1 MSKMSSLLKNKSN
14 SPRLKLFLPSTR
26 ANLLLYLFPTLPTKK
41 IHLRLTPIYPPKR
54 LTSNPIQHRSKPIFI
69 IQLLLSILFFLLLFS
84 KIFIFFFGKFL
95 SDELVKYGYKDNKRK
110 IKGVVMFKLGL
121 FWVSSVQ
128 YLLLVPLYIISGP
141 ICMVSSSLFDWTLKW
156 VVDDQTF
163 ALMIVL
169 MVEWTISVL
178 FIAQLMMSRTGRTII
193 FYEFVFFIVCLNFIF
208 IGITYTLLQ
217 RYNIIE

>member
-1 MSKMSSLLKNKSN
+1 
-14 SPRLKLFLPSTR
+14 
-26 ANLLLYLFPTLPTKK
+26 
-41 IHLRLTPIYPPKR
+41 
-54 LTSNPIQHRSKPIFI
+54 
-69 IQLLLSILFFLLLFS
+69 
-84 KIFIFFFGKFL
+84 
-95 SDELVKYGYKDNKRK
+95 
-110 IKGVVMFKLGL
+110 MFKLGL

-217 RYNIIE
+217 RYNIIEQFTAKVCTSLMLVLIGEKLKKQYKDNQEPCSICFNSMNEECIILKCSHVFHESCLWEWVYIKQECPSCKKKI